1 MMPVARISAALF
13 FFFAASL
20 LAIPH
25 SALSQQ
31 PSDTNQP
38 SGIGEDQLRSFARAY
53 VGVEKVRE
61 SYEPQLMK
69 NQDPQRSREIEKE
82 AISKIDEVIAQEG
95 FTPESYSR
103 LVQTANADNEL
114 RKKILDLI
122 NEEKNKSS

>member
-1 MMPVARISAALF
+1 MPFARIIAARF
-13 FFFAASL
+13 FFLAASL
-20 LAIPH
+20 LAVPQP
-25 SALSQQ
+25 ALSQQ

-38 SGIGEDQLRSFARAY
+38 SRIGEDQLRSFARAY

-69 NQDPQRSREIEKE
+69 NQDPQKGREIEKE
-82 AISKIDEVIAQEG
+82 AISKIDQIITQEG

-103 LVQTANADNEL
+103 LVQTANADDEL

-122 NEEKNKSS
+122 KEEKNKSS